1 MTISPEQALEAIEA
15 TRLVGPPAADVGQ
28 RRPALKWFASDEFTS
43 MKLKPRDFILE
54 PIIRTGSLAMLSAFR
69 GVGKTQVAIGIAH
82 AAATGDA
89 FLNWRAPVP
98 RNVFYI
104 DGEMPGADLQERLRM
119 FSQVSSGRLRIL
131 PMDEQEIGVSLNLS
145 QTESQERLEAILGPT
160 ELLILDN
167 RSTLTSGGRE
177 NEAESWDTMQSWQL
191 RLRRRGVSVLLI
203 EHEGRGG
210 NPRGTSKRED
220 VLDTLITLKHPED
233 YTIEDGARF
242 EVHLGKAR
250 GVFGEAAKPFE
261 AKLEVRN
268 GEALWTVKDLQD
280 VEADLVMKMTRDGE
294 SVRDIATAIGLSKS
308 KVNRIQTRL
317 KAIQSSSGER

>member
-1 MTISPEQALEAIEA
+1 MTHSPEQLLESINA
-15 TRLVGPPAADVGQ
+15 TRLVGASAADAGEQ
-28 RRPALKWFASDEFTS
+28 RPALKWFASHEFTS
-43 MKLKPRDFILE
+43 MTLKPRDFILE

-82 AAATGDA
+82 AAATGGA

-98 RNVFYI
+98 RDVLYV

-191 RLRRRGVSVLLI
+191 KLRRRGVSVLLI

-220 VLDTLITLKHPED
+220 VLDTLITLKHPDD
-233 YTIEDGARF
+233 YSIEDGARF

-261 AKLEVRN
+261 AKLEIRD
-268 GEALWTVKDLQD
+268 GEAQWTVKDLQD
-280 VEADLVMKMTRDGE
+280 VEADLVMTMTGDGA
-294 SVRDIATAIGLSKS
+294 SVRDIAAATGLSKS
-308 KVNRIQTRL
+308 KVNRIQARS
-317 KAIQSSSGER
+317 KATQPSTSER

>member
-1 MTISPEQALEAIEA
+1 MTISPEQALEAINA
-15 TRLVGPPAADVGQ
+15 TLVVGAPATDVMQ

-82 AAATGDA
+82 AAATGGS

-98 RNVFYI
+98 RDVLYV

-145 QTESQERLEAILGPT
+145 QAESQERLEAILGPT

-191 RLRRRGVSVLLI
+191 RLRRRGISVLLI

-220 VLDTLITLKHPED
+220 VLDTLITLKHPDD
-233 YTIEDGARF
+233 YKIEDGARF

-250 GVFGEAAKPFE
+250 GVFGEAARPFE
-261 AKLEVRN
+261 AKLEVHS
-268 GEALWTVKDLQD
+268 GEALWTMKDLQD
-280 VEADLVMKMTRDGE
+280 VEADLVMTMTRDGE
-294 SVRDIATAIGLSKS
+294 SVRDIAAATGLSRS
-308 KVNRIQTRL
+308 KVNRIQARL
-317 KAIQSSSGER
+317 KAIQPSSNKP